1 MTTFDQIFQRY
12 YHSLFLYGLK
22 FIKSENDVH
31 DILQEVFVTVW
42 KNEKYKLAESHLKF
56 YLFNS
61 VRNGCLNYFR
71 HQSVINKHVEH
82 EKWSLQFSELDFYK
96 SGETSLIEN
105 EDLEKIYAAIDS
117 LPENYKEIIELS
129 RFEGLKN
136 KEIAERLQIPLRTV
150 ETRLFRALSGLRKI
164 LTEKQILVLM
174 NLILQP
180 VKR

>member
-1 MTTFDQIFQRY
+1 
-12 YHSLFLYGLK
+12 L
-22 FIKSENDVH
+22 
-31 DILQEVFVTVW
+31 
-42 KNEKYKLAESHLKF
+42 
-56 YLFNS
+56 
-61 VRNGCLNYFR
+61 
-71 HQSVINKHVEH
+71 
-82 EKWSLQFSELDFYK
+82 SLQLNELDFYK